1 MLVKKV
7 GGVAKHVEMTTRYLH
22 EIQPAADGSTL
33 HFYLR
38 MLLPLSSDWLR
49 GNLPETFML
58 GISGKK
64 TWFPVYD
71 HLPIWNSRTFFSS
84 GISRIY
90 KYG

>member
-38 MLLPLSSDWLR
+38 MLLPLSSDWIR
-49 GNLPETFML
+49 ENLPETFML

-64 TWFPVYD
+64 NMV
-71 HLPIWNSRTFFSS
+71 SS
-84 GISRIY
+84 VWSPSHME
-90 KYG
+90 